1 MKFLS
6 NLFSRI
12 TSAPL
17 RRRSYEGAATG
28 RRASGIGSM
37 SNVHGAA
44 QAARVPLMVRARHLE
59 ANNAHAAAGVTA
71 WVSAIVGTGIK
82 PQSSHP
88 VPALRLA
95 LNSRWTA
102 WTDEADADGLG
113 DAYALQALMV
123 RRMIVDGEA
132 FALTMATA
140 AGLRVRVIAPEQVDA
155 SLTCLLA
162 NGGRIISGVE
172 FDAAGVRVAYH
183 IFKEQPGLGLGVR
196 LTPVRV
202 PAEDVIHLFRQ
213 DFPGQVRGLSWF
225 APVLMRLADLDEWHG
240 AQLTRQKVGALHT
253 GFVTSMDAGVPYP
266 TEAQGDIA
274 IGGLEPGAMVVLPPG
289 KDVRFS
295 EPPAISDE
303 ANAFGKITLH
313 EIAAGLGLPYEV
325 FGDLSSVNY
334 SSIRAGLVEWHR
346 RIEMIQHSTVAFQA
360 LRPMWRR
367 WAALEV
373 LSGRIGGTVEEALA
387 CTWITPKR
395 QWVDPSKDVAAE
407 IAAIG
412 AGLMSRR
419 EAVAARG
426 LDIEEMD
433 SEIATD
439 QARAQA
445 LGLSF
450 SLPPGGAPSSE
461 MEAAQ

>member
-1 MKFLS
+1 MGFLE
-6 NLFSRI
+6 NLFARI
-12 TSAPL
+12 TPTSL
-17 RRRSYEGAATG
+17 RRRSYEGASQA
-28 RRASGIGSM
+28 RRASGIGTM

-44 QAARVPLMVRARHLE
+44 QAARVPLMLRARHLE

-71 WVSAIVGTGIK
+71 WVSAIIGTGIK

-88 VPALRLA
+88 DQALRLA
-95 LNSRWTA
+95 LNGRWTA

-113 DAYALQALMV
+113 DTYALQALMV
-123 RRMIVDGEA
+123 RRMVVDGEA

-155 SLTCLLA
+155 SLTCLLP
-162 NGGRIISGVE
+162 NGGRIISGIE
-172 FDAAGVRVAYH
+172 FDAAGARIAYH
-183 IFKEQPGLGLGVR
+183 IYKEQPGLGLGVR

-202 PAEDVIHLFRQ
+202 PTEDVIHLFRQ

-225 APVLMRLADLDEWHG
+225 APVLIRLADLDEWHG
-240 AQLTRQKVGALHT
+240 AQLMRQKVGALHT
-253 GFVTSMDAGVPYP
+253 GFVTTTDGGVPYP
-266 TEAQGDIA
+266 AETRIDVA

-289 KDVRFS
+289 TDVRFS

-303 ANAFGKITLH
+303 ANTFGRITLH

-346 RIEMIQHSTVAFQA
+346 RIEMIQHNTVVFQA

-373 LSGRIGGTVEEALA
+373 LSGRIGGTVEGALA
-387 CTWITPKR
+387 CTWISPKR

-407 IAAIG
+407 ISAIG

-426 LDIEEMD
+426 LDIEALD
-433 SEIATD
+433 AEIAAD
-439 QARAQA
+439 RARTEA

-450 SLPPGGAPSSE
+450 
-461 MEAAQ
+461 EASAGQPVETVQ